1 VGTRSMSLPVQ
12 QRLNSASAFDSQF
25 PGGGLTPLPTYF
37 NPSDVPATV
46 TAPASTLANFTAF
59 CPSAGVQPVAPCR
72 RLSSEGFLGSLTT
85 FPPSGSGIYHAAS
98 ADFTHRFTRGL
109 YFRANYTFSKNID
122 NSTNELFSS
131 FVNPRRSQDGFNFPN
146 ERGRSALDIPHK
158 FAVTWVYDLPA
169 LPNGNGFVKA
179 VANGWE
185 WSGTYLAESG
195 QPVTALSGVDSNLN
209 GDGAGDRTV
218 FNPNGHG
225 LTGSQVNPVCNDGAG
240 GATRIVSSGNPACAS
255 AHVVGY
261 VAADPTATFIQAG
274 KGALAT
280 TGRNTIGTPGLNI
293 WNMSVLKTTKFSERY
308 SLQLRASAYDV
319 FNHRNFSVGLPSN
332 NGALDSNTNT
342 NPLQAG
348 YVTVTATGAFLNSH
362 IFNGGSRTMEFGL
375 KLIW

>member
-1 VGTRSMSLPVQ
+1 
-12 QRLNSASAFDSQF
+12 
-25 PGGGLTPLPTYF
+25 
-37 NPSDVPATV
+37 
-46 TAPASTLANFTAF
+46 
-59 CPSAGVQPVAPCR
+59 
-72 RLSSEGFLGSLTT
+72 
-85 FPPSGSGIYHAAS
+85 
-98 ADFTHRFTRGL
+98 L

-158 FAVTWVYDLPA
+158 FAVTWVYDLPLVTNA
-169 LPNGNGFVKA
+169 NGFVKA

-218 FNPNGHG
+218 FNPHGHG

-240 GATRIVSSGNPACAS
+240 GATRIVSSGSPKCASS

-274 KGALAT
+274 KGAFAT

-319 FNHRNFSVGLPSN
+319 FNHRNFSVGLPTN
-332 NGALDSNTNT
+332 NGALDSNNNT

-348 YVTVTATGAFLNSH
+348 YVTVTATGAFLNQH